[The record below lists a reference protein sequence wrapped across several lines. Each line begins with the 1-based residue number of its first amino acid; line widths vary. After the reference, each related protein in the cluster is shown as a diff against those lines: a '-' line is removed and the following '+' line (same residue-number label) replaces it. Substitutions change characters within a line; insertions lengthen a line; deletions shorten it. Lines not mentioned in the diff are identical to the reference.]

1 MPQMGLRESF
11 ELETRNRYTK
21 VDCELGLKVDGRELP
36 NMAILG
42 EAVEAAVE
50 LIREHV
56 KKSYEVVPERHGD
69 TEIAEPVG
77 KPPTF

>member
-21 VDCELGLKVDGRELP
+21 VNCEVGLKIDGRELP

-42 EAVEAAVE
+42 E
-50 LIREHV
+50 LLKRQL
-56 KKSYEVVPERHGD
+56 R
-69 TEIAEPVG
+69 
-77 KPPTF
+77 